1 MQKEL
6 LLYGE
11 QVCID
16 KKRVLVESSQSQVFE
31 GYSLTE

>member
-16 KKRVLVESSQSQVFE
+16 KKRQLVESSQSQVFE